1 MSVLQWDQTGEK
13 VYENGVEKGV
23 FYTVNAAGDYTNGY
37 AWNGLVS
44 VTESPSGA
52 EVNKQYADNRVYAS
66 LRSAEEFGAT
76 VEAFTYPPESV
87 AALDGAATPTPG
99 VAVGQQGRSTFGMS
113 YVTKIGNDLNPDA
126 GEKIHL
132 VYGATANPSEK
143 AYTTVNDSPE
153 AATFSWELTTTPVDV
168 GTVNSVEYKPT
179 STITIDT
186 TKEDPAA
193 VSTLKEFLYGTAGTD
208 PSLPSPAAVLA
219 IFTSATLTAT
229 PTEPTYD
236 TTTNVMTVPSI
247 AGVSYYDDDDTLLAT
262 GPQPAFTRNH
272 VITARPNVGYKFPP
286 DIDTDWLIGDF

>member
-1 MSVLQWDQTGEK
+1 MSVLTWDQTGEK

-23 FYTVNAAGDYTNGY
+23 FYTVNGAGAYDNGY

-76 VEAFTYPPESV
+76 IEAFTYPLEAIP
-87 AALDGAATPTPG
+87 ALDGAASPTPG
-99 VAVGQQGRSTFGMS
+99 VSLGQQGRTTFGFS
-113 YVTKIGNDLNPDA
+113 YVTKVGNDLNPDA

-168 GTVNSVEYKPT
+168 GTVNSVAYKPT
-179 STITIDT
+179 ATITVDT
-186 TKEDPAA
+186 TKETPSA
-193 VSTLKEFLYGTAGTD
+193 VATLKDFLYGTAGSD
-208 PSLPSPAAVLA
+208 PSLPSPAAVIA
-219 IFTSATLTAT
+219 MFTSATLTAT

-236 TTTNVMTVPSI
+236 GPTNTMTVPTI
-247 AGVSYYDDDDTLLAT
+247 AGVEYYMDDTLLAA
-262 GPQPAFTRNH
+262 GPVVLTENKI
-272 VITARPNVGYKFPP
+272 VVARPAIGYTFPP
-286 DIDTDWLIGDF
+286 NVDTDWLIGDF

>member
-23 FYTVNAAGDYTNGY
+23 FYTVNNAGAYDNGY
-37 AWNGLVS
+37 SWNGLVS

-76 VEAFTYPPESV
+76 VEAFTYPLE
-87 AALDGAATPTPG
+87 AIQALDGAASPTPG
-99 VAVGQQGRSTFGMS
+99 VALGQQGRATFGMS

-132 VYGATANPSEK
+132 LYGATANPSEK

-168 GTVNSVEYKPT
+168 GTVNSIEYKP
-179 STITIDT
+179 SATITIDT
-186 TKEDPAA
+186 TKETPAA
-193 VSTLKEFLYGTAGTD
+193 VATLKDFLYGTAGTD
-208 PSLPSPAAVLA
+208 PSLPSPAAVIA
-219 IFTSATLTAT
+219 MFTSATLTAT

-236 TTTNVMTVPSI
+236 AGTNTLTIPTI
-247 AGVSYYDDDDTLLAT
+247 TGVTYYINDEAQAA
-262 GPQPAFTRNH
+262 GPQVLTEN
-272 VITARPNVGYKFPP
+272 VIVEARPNVGYKFPANV
-286 DIDTDWLIGDF
+286 DTDWAKGDI

>member
-23 FYTVNAAGDYTNGY
+23 FYTVNGAGVYDEGF

-76 VEAFTYPPESV
+76 VEAFTYPMEAI
-87 AALDGAATPTPG
+87 AALDGAASPTPG
-99 VAVGQQGRSTFGMS
+99 VALGQQGRTTFGMS
-113 YVTKIGNDLNPDA
+113 YVTKVGNDLNPDA

-132 VYGATANPSEK
+132 IYGATANPSEK

-153 AATFSWELTTTPVDV
+153 AATFSWEMTTTPVDV
-168 GTVNSVEYKPT
+168 GTVNAVEYKP
-179 STITIDT
+179 SATITIDT
-186 TKEDPAA
+186 TKETPAA
-193 VSTLKEFLYGTAGTD
+193 VATLREFLYGTEGTN
-208 PSLPSPAAVLA
+208 PSLPSPAAVIS

-229 PTEPTYD
+229 PTEPAYDAGTNTLTIPTVTGVTYY
-236 TTTNVMTVPSI
+236 I
-247 AGVSYYDDDDTLLAT
+247 DDEVQAA
-262 GPQPAFTRNH
+262 GPQVLTAN
-272 VITARPNVGYKFPP
+272 VIVEARPNVGYKFPTNV
-286 DIDTDWLIGDF
+286 DTDWAKGDI

>member
-23 FYTVNAAGDYTNGY
+23 FYTVNGAGIYDEGF

-87 AALDGAATPTPG
+87 AALDGAGSPTPG
-99 VAVGQQGRSTFGMS
+99 VALGQQGRTTFGMS

-132 VYGATANPSEK
+132 IYGATANPSEK

-168 GTVNSVEYKPT
+168 GTVNAVEYKPA

-186 TKEDPAA
+186 TKETPAA
-193 VSTLKEFLYGTAGTD
+193 VATLKEFLYGTAGTD
-208 PSLPSPAAVLA
+208 PSLPSPAAV
-219 IFTSATLTAT
+219 ITMFTSVIVEVT

-236 TTTNVMTVPSI
+236 GPTDVMTVPTI
-247 AGVSYYDDDDTLLAT
+247 VGVSYYMDDELLAP
-262 GPQPAFTRNH
+262 GAQPAFTENH
-272 VITARPNVGYKFPP
+272 VVEARPNVGYKFPP
-286 DIDTDWLIGDF
+286 DVDTDWLIGDF

>member
-23 FYTVNAAGDYTNGY
+23 FYTVNNAGAYDNGY

-76 VEAFTYPPESV
+76 VEAFTYPK
-87 AALDGAATPTPG
+87 AAIQALDGAASPTPG
-99 VAVGQQGRSTFGMS
+99 VSLGQQGRTTFGLS
-113 YVTKIGNDLNPDA
+113 YVTKVGNDLNPDA

-168 GTVNSVEYKPT
+168 GTVNAVTYKPT
-179 STITIDT
+179 ATITIDT
-186 TKEDPAA
+186 TLETPAA
-193 VSTLKEFLYGTAGTD
+193 VATLKDFLYGTAGSD
-208 PSLPSPAAVLA
+208 PSLPSPAAVIA
-219 IFTSATLTAT
+219 MFTSATLEAT
-229 PTEPTYD
+229 PTEPAYDAATNTLTIPTITGVTYYIND
-236 TTTNVMTVPSI
+236 EPQ
-247 AGVSYYDDDDTLLAT
+247 AA
-262 GPQPAFTRNH
+262 GPQVLTEN
-272 VITARPNVGYKFPP
+272 VIVEARPNTGYKFPP
-286 DIDTDWLIGDF
+286 NVDTDWAKGDI

>member
-23 FYTVNAAGDYTNGY
+23 FYTVDGAGAYANGY

-76 VEAFTYPPESV
+76 VEAFTYPMESIQ
-87 AALDGAATPTPG
+87 ALDGSSSPTPG
-99 VAVGQQGRSTFGMS
+99 VALGQQGRTTFGMS
-113 YVTKIGNDLNPDA
+113 YVTKVGNDLNPDA

-132 VYGATANPSEK
+132 IYGATANPSEK

-168 GTVNSVEYKPT
+168 GTVNSVEYKPA

-186 TKEDPAA
+186 TKESADA
-193 VSTLKEFLYGTAGTD
+193 VATLRDFLYGTAGSD
-208 PSLPSPAAVLA
+208 PSLPSPAAVIA
-219 IFTSATLTAT
+219 MFTSATLEVT
-229 PTEPTYD
+229 PTEPAYD
-236 TTTNVMTVPSI
+236 TTTNVMTVPTI
-247 AGVSYYDDDDTLLAT
+247 TGVAYYMDGELLSSGA
-262 GPQPAFTRNH
+262 QPAFTANH
-272 VITARPNVGYKFPP
+272 IVEARPTVGYKFPANV
-286 DIDTDWLIGDF
+286 DTDWLIGDF